1 MLQGLVVGDLSL
13 DLDLKLGIVKTSP
26 NEGAITHKRSSKHV
40 SRGDEASDRSAS
52 PSSGTRS
59 QTAKQNKKKLRSVSQ
74 SSRNNVRDMNARPS
88 ADKSKKA
95 PHDADDEDDEC
106 QSLKLLLASLD
117 PGALIIPAAEP
128 SSPSPSSASSA
139 LSLPVAKAKSKSR
152 SGDTGHVRKQQT
164 RERAASAKTTA
175 AAPANNNKNN
185 KNNGGNSVELND
197 RVKEL
202 EEREKKL
209 LEWEEQLFKEEMERD
224 EKREAEVASRA
235 KAADELEREVRR
247 REAAVADRER
257 AVDDVLR
264 QREQEIEQRLSEKV
278 AEEVRKTFEDRM
290 LILVD
295 WEERLRKQESD
306 FREREVTN
314 RNTRHTARH
323 DTTQWSQFPRLGVLG
338 ESTGPEERGP
348 LR

>member
-1 MLQGLVVGDLSL
+1 LVVGDLSL
-13 DLDLKLGIVKTSP
+13 DLDLKLGIIKTSP
-26 NEGAITHKRSSKHV
+26 NEGATTTQKRSSKHS
-40 SRGDEASDRSAS
+40 SRGDDASDSAS
-52 PSSGTRS
+52 LSSGTRS
-59 QTAKQNKKKLRSVSQ
+59 QTTKHDKKKLRSVSQ
-74 SSRNNVRDMNARPS
+74 SSRNNVRDMNARPA
-88 ADKSKKA
+88 ADQSKKA
-95 PHDADDEDDEC
+95 HHDADDDER
-106 QSLKLLLASLD
+106 QSLKLLLASLG
-117 PGALIIPAAEP
+117 PGALAIPAVEP
-128 SSPSPSSASSA
+128 SSSSSASA
-139 LSLPVAKAKSKSR
+139 LSLPAAKAKSKSR
-152 SGDTGHVRKQQT
+152 SGDTGPVRKQQT
-164 RERAASAKTTA
+164 RERAASAKTIVTA
-175 AAPANNNKNN
+175 AANNNNNKN
-185 KNNGGNSVELND
+185 GGGKSVEMND

-209 LEWEEQLFKEEMERD
+209 IEWEEQLFKEEMERD

-247 REAAVADRER
+247 REAAVVDRER

-278 AEEVRKTFEDRM
+278 AEEVRKTFEARM

-314 RNTRHTARH
+314 HTRTHRTTRH
-323 DTTQWSQFPRLGVLG
+323 DTQWPLFLCFGVLG